1 MSIDLALLT
10 MLLFHILSSPSIRQ
24 AVTEVEAATATSR
37 SSLLKLLQKEDIE

>member
-24 AVTEVEAATATSR
+24 AVTEVEATATSR